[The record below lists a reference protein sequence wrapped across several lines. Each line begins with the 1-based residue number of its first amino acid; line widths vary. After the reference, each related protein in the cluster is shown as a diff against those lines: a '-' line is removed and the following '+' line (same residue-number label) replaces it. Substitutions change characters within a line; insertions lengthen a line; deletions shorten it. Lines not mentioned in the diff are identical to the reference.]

1 MKALVISLAILA
13 LAAIPLVSFAQGGAE
28 DDEAQNEIEKVETVW
43 EVDPIV
49 VTGTRT
55 PKPLAET
62 PVATELVTRT
72 DLEKS
77 GAESLSDFL
86 ENQAG
91 VTISHSIFG
100 SGVQLQGLSSEYVL
114 VLVNGERAG
123 GRKGGVLDLSR
134 YNVENIERIEIVKGN
149 QSALYGSDAIGGV
162 INIITRASRSPI
174 ELEVH
179 GNAGAS
185 GRMDFGGALGA
196 KGDVWTSRVTT
207 GWRKADPNDYEPE
220 DPETSVDGYDEFS
233 LSSHSEV
240 KVGDWSKLEG
250 RFSYLRRTTS
260 GVDGGTD
267 ISATIFDRSNLTEM
281 FTLSLSPNFWI
292 GESGRLKGT
301 AYISMYRDEYLQ
313 DQRTGDLLDTFTETW
328 ERLVQGT
335 LQYDR
340 YFGENH
346 YVSMGVEG
354 MHEDLETERLLGGQS
369 DRQRL
374 SMFFQDEW
382 TFPSHLAITLLPG
395 VRWDSD
401 SQFGDHVTP
410 KLALSHELGEKTM
423 LRGSVGKGFR
433 APDFKELYV
442 RFAHPAIGYEVV
454 GNPDL
459 EPEVSMSY
467 SLSVERTFSKKLW
480 ASLSAFH
487 HDFDNLI
494 QGLITE
500 EMNEG
505 SGLLKATY
513 FNVTHAR
520 IRGFE
525 TSLRYKL
532 FKNLNVTLG
541 YAFLDSR
548 DEDTGNVLDGR
559 PTHRGNVNLD
569 YRLEGLKTN
578 VVLRTSFVGERSFS
592 EAYSGVESF
601 KANPYSLMNLRISR
615 DLGSLFK
622 ISMGVDNLLDEGD
635 HDYLRIAP
643 RRVFV
648 GMGYQLSS
656 SK

>member
-1 MKALVISLAILA
+1 MKTLAMSWVFMALALMPLISLA
-13 LAAIPLVSFAQGGAE
+13 E
-28 DDEAQNEIEKVETVW
+28 DASEDGKKEETEPVEAVW
-43 EVDPIV
+43 EMDPIV

-55 PKPLAET
+55 EKPLAET
-62 PVATELVTRT
+62 PVATELVTRK

-77 GAESLSDFL
+77 GAESLADFL

-114 VLVNGERAG
+114 VLINGERAG

-162 INIITRASRSPI
+162 INIITRASRSPL
-174 ELEVH
+174 ELELH
-179 GNAGAS
+179 GNAGGE
-185 GRMDFGGALGA
+185 GRMDLGGALGA
-196 KGDVWTSRVTT
+196 KGEVWTSRVTA
-207 GWRKADPNDYEPE
+207 GWRSADSADYEPE
-220 DPETSVDGYDEFS
+220 DLETSVDGYDEFS

-250 RFSYLRRTTS
+250 RFSYLRRTTD
-260 GVDGGTD
+260 GIDGGTD

-281 FTLSLSPNFWI
+281 FTLSASPNFWI
-292 GESGRLKGT
+292 GETGRLKGT
-301 AYISMYRDEYLQ
+301 AYFSLYRDEYLQ
-313 DQRTGDLLDTFTETW
+313 DQRDGDLLDTFTETW
-328 ERLVQGT
+328 ERLVQGSI
-335 LQYDR
+335 QYDR
-340 YFGENH
+340 YFGEHH
-346 YVSMGVEG
+346 YVSLGVEAL
-354 MHEDLETERLLGGQS
+354 HEDLETERLDGGKS
-369 DRQRL
+369 ERQRVSAFL
-374 SMFFQDEW
+374 QDEW
-382 TFPSHLAITLLPG
+382 TFPSHLKITVLPG
-395 VRWDSD
+395 MRLDSD
-401 SQFGDHVTP
+401 SQFGDHFTP

-442 RFAHPAIGYEVV
+442 RFSHPAIGYEVL

-467 SLSVERTFSKKLW
+467 SLSLERTFSERLW
-480 ASLSAFH
+480 ASVSAYH

-494 QGLITE
+494 QGLITDE
-500 EMNEG
+500 VG
-505 SGLLKATY
+505 DGGLLKATY

-520 IRGFE
+520 IRGVE

-532 FKNLNVTLG
+532 LENLNVELG
-541 YAFLDSR
+541 YTYLDSR

-559 PTHRGNVNLD
+559 PTHRGNLNLD
-569 YRLEGLKTN
+569 YRIDPLDLG
-578 VVLRTSFVGERSFS
+578 VVLRASFVGERSFS
-592 EAYSGVESF
+592 EAYSGVETF
-601 KANPYSLMNLRISR
+601 MADPYSLVNLRLNR
-615 DLGSLFK
+615 DINDLFK
-622 ISMGVDNLLDEGD
+622 VSLGVDNVLDEGD

-643 RRVFV
+643 RRVFF
-648 GMGYQLSS
+648 GLGFQH

>member
-1 MKALVISLAILA
+1 MKTLAKSWVFMA
-13 LAAIPLVSFAQGGAE
+13 LAAMPLVTLAE
-28 DDEAQNEIEKVETVW
+28 DAGDDEKKDETETVEAVW
-43 EVDPIV
+43 EMDPIV

-55 PKPLAET
+55 EKPLAET
-62 PVATELVTRT
+62 PVATELVTRK

-77 GAESLSDFL
+77 GAESLADFL

-114 VLVNGERAG
+114 VLINGERAG

-162 INIITRASRSPI
+162 INIITRASRSPL
-174 ELEVH
+174 ELEIH
-179 GNAGAS
+179 GNAGGE
-185 GRMDFGGALGA
+185 GRMDLGGALGA
-196 KGDVWTSRVTT
+196 KGEVWTSRVTS
-207 GWRKADPNDYEPE
+207 GWRSADASDYEPE

-250 RFSYLRRTTS
+250 RFSYLRRTTN
-260 GVDGGTD
+260 GIDGGTD

-281 FTLSLSPNFWI
+281 FTLSASPNFWI
-292 GESGRLKGT
+292 GETGRLKGT
-301 AYISMYRDEYLQ
+301 AYFSLYRDEYLQ
-313 DQRTGDLLDTFTETW
+313 DQREGDLLDTFTETW

-335 LQYDR
+335 IQYDR
-340 YFGENH
+340 YFGEYH
-346 YVSMGVEG
+346 YVSMGVEAL
-354 MHEDLETERLLGGQS
+354 HEDLETERLEGGKS
-369 DRQRL
+369 DRQRFSAFL
-374 SMFFQDEW
+374 QDEW
-382 TFPSHLAITLLPG
+382 TFPSHLKITVLPG
-395 VRWDSD
+395 MRLDSD
-401 SQFGDHVTP
+401 SQFGDHFTP

-442 RFAHPAIGYEVV
+442 RFSHPAIGYEVL

-467 SLSVERTFSKKLW
+467 SLSLERTFSERLW
-480 ASLSAFH
+480 ASISAYH

-494 QGLITE
+494 QGLITDE
-500 EMNEG
+500 VNEG
-505 SGLLKATY
+505 GLLKATY

-520 IRGFE
+520 IRGVE
-525 TSLRYKL
+525 TSIRYQL
-532 FKNLNVTLG
+532 LKNLNVELG
-541 YAFLDSR
+541 YTYLDSR

-559 PTHRGNVNLD
+559 PTHRGNLNLD
-569 YRLEGLKTN
+569 YRIEPLKLG
-578 VVLRTSFVGERSFS
+578 VVMRTSFVGERSFS
-592 EAYSGVESF
+592 EAYSGVETF
-601 KANPYSLMNLRISR
+601 MADPYSLMNLRLNR
-615 DLGSLFK
+615 DINDLFK
-622 ISMGVDNLLDEGD
+622 VSLGIDNLLNEGD

-643 RRVFV
+643 RRVFF
-648 GMGYQLSS
+648 GLGFQH